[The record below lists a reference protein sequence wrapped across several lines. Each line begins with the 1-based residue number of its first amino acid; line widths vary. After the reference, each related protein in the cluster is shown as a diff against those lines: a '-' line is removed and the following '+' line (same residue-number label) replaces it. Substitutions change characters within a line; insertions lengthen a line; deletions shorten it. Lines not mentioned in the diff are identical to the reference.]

1 MIPVDHRLY
10 VLLDPVAVDRNRLPG
25 LAVQSAIGG
34 ATLLQYRDKH
44 AEGGMMADTAR
55 MILAA
60 LSEAM
65 GDKHPPLLINDRV
78 DVAKVSGAQGV
89 HLGQIDLSPHDAR
102 SILGPSAIIGR
113 TIKHQGHARALK
125 DEPVDYATCGGVF
138 GTIHKDNPDAP
149 IGLNGLSEL
158 CRLIKSIKPQLV
170 VGAIAGIDADNLG
183 DVIAQGADGIAL
195 IGAVLK
201 ADDPQTAARQ
211 LRQAVDT
218 ALKSR
223 G

>member
-1 MIPVDHRLY
+1 M
-10 VLLDPVAVDRNRLPG
+10 
-25 LAVQSAIGG
+25 
-34 ATLLQYRDKH
+34 
-44 AEGGMMADTAR
+44 
-55 MILAA
+55 
-60 LSEAM
+60 
-65 GDKHPPLLINDRV
+65 
-78 DVAKVSGAQGV
+78 
-89 HLGQIDLSPHDAR
+89 
-102 SILGPSAIIGR
+102 
-113 TIKHQGHARALK
+113 
-125 DEPVDYATCGGVF
+125 
-138 GTIHKDNPDAP
+138 
-149 IGLNGLSEL
+149 NGLSEL

>member
-1 MIPVDHRLY
+1 MIPVDPRLD

-44 AEGGMMADTAR
+44 ADGGMMADTAR

-65 GDKHPPLLINDRV
+65 GDKHPPLLINGRV

-89 HLGQIDLSPHDAR
+89 HLGQSDLSPHDAR

-113 TIKHQGHARALK
+113 TIKHQGHAKALK

-149 IGLNGLSEL
+149 IGLNGLSDKISL
-158 CRLIKSIKPQLV
+158 IIFFPCKFLKCKCRESINKYLLFPS
-170 VGAIAGIDADNLG
+170 D
-183 DVIAQGADGIAL
+183 
-195 IGAVLK
+195 
-201 ADDPQTAARQ
+201 
-211 LRQAVDT
+211 
-218 ALKSR
+218 
-223 G
+223 